1 MKTKML
7 LIGMLSVL
15 ALAACQND
23 EVKNVG
29 EPKQVEKENAKKEKS
44 AIEENEKE
52 NITVEKEEEKIEE
65 KAKEDHSDHQH
76 NNSADEVNGLK
87 AEDVIV
93 TYFNAISL
101 ADVDTLNKVYP
112 NAVEENSRI
121 SQLFNKSEIK
131 TDIIGMKKISLSSD
145 KAQYEVDVK
154 IYTKEKDDN
163 FTDNVSKYKMN
174 IDLTKGVLEST
185 AITSTNYL
193 E

>member
-7 LIGMLSVL
+7 LMGIMSVL

-23 EVKNVG
+23 EVKTVE
-29 EPKQVEKENAKKEKS
+29 EPKQIEKESPEK
-44 AIEENEKE
+44 EENVKE
-52 NITVEKEEEKIEE
+52 DTAVEKEEEEVGAEVKGN
-65 KAKEDHSDHQH
+65 EDHSDHQH
-76 NNSADEVNGLK
+76 SNSEDETNGLK

-112 NAVEENSRI
+112 NAVEENSRL
-121 SQLFNKSEIK
+121 SQLFNSSKIK
-131 TDIIGMKKISLSSD
+131 TDIIGMKKISLTSE

-174 IDLTKGVLEST
+174 IDLTKGTLEST
-185 AITSTNYL
+185 AITSTDYL